1 MLVTRS
7 RLTRHCTVQLRSAI
21 AKGLVHVFRDQ
32 ERFVG
37 LTAVVGQV
45 AGPLLFL
52 SLAAFGSRGKLAQ
65 IPRKINASTLS
76 KGVSKLKLGYNRPVS
91 SQSSEP
97 EVGYIQLVITLF
109 DLGSRNSI
117 HSALGGR
124 QETDDTM
131 LSHLKLQI

>member
-76 KGVSKLKLGYNRPVS
+76 KGVSKLKLGYSRPVS
-91 SQSSEP
+91 SEP
-97 EVGYIQLVITLF
+97 EAGYIQPVFTLF
-109 DLGSRNSI
+109 
-117 HSALGGR
+117 
-124 QETDDTM
+124 
-131 LSHLKLQI
+131 